1 MSDYV
6 IFNTEFP
13 DGKGV
18 NFTEEEKIARQK
30 QEESTNKKIEEF
42 EALSWKRH
50 RVARYPD
57 IGDQLDD
64 LYHAGAFS
72 VDMAAKLKKVKD
84 DNPKG

>member
-6 IFNTEFP
+6 IFNAEFP
-13 DGKGV
+13 DGKEKS
-18 NFTEEEKIARQK
+18 FTSEEKTAR
-30 QEESTNKKIEEF
+30 EKKEAQTAEKVKEF
-42 EALSWKRH
+42 EALSWKRQ